1 MSLVCPR
8 CQRVSALGELC
19 PDHGLHGV
27 TPAALST
34 LDDAPLLGHVLNG
47 QFALTDLIGQGGMGT
62 VYRGLDLTL
71 HRELAVKVLH
81 AHLTATRKDRERFER
96 EARALSRLR
105 SASTV
110 TLYQFGVVRE
120 GPLANLAFMA
130 MEAVEG
136 TSLARRLSR
145 GPVGLE
151 EIAEILDQL
160 ADSLGEAHQLGI
172 VHRDLKPENILLT
185 QTHDG
190 RLRVKTID
198 FGIARLDGATR
209 SGSGLLSGTP
219 HYMAPEQCAAAEAD
233 TLDGR
238 VDVYAVGVIL
248 FQALTGERPFDG
260 RDPLQILVKQVNE
273 PVPQLPGADRPG
285 NSQALDVVVQR
296 ALAKDKAHRYATVG
310 ELARAYR
317 SVLSA
322 LGGAVVPLFDSPR
335 GVAEGRSAELSDT
348 MAAAR
353 GALEGRRPAPP
364 RTGLRWRFVALA
376 AKVAPTRARVLI
388 HGESGTGKELIARA
402 IHDQSDRAAAPFVKV
417 NCAAIPDELIE
428 STLFGHEKGAFTGA
442 AGRQRGQFELADG
455 GTLFLDEI
463 GDMSLSAQAKVLRV
477 LQSGELTRV
486 GSERPIKVDVRVLAA
501 THKDLEAACRAGLF
515 REDLFF
521 RLNVVPLTAPP
532 LRLRGDDIPVLA
544 EHFLDQVCEENGF
557 RRKHFEPDVLEA
569 LAAWRWPGNVRE
581 LRNVVERMA
590 ILSGEVIGVEDLP
603 DHIGEVPERT
613 VSDEAALAGEGTL
626 RDLRDAAERR
636 FILER
641 LEASD
646 WNISR
651 TAESLGLERTHLHK
665 KMRALGLRRERG

>member
-1 MSLVCPR
+1 MGNAAQLLVVDDEPNIR
-8 CQRVSALGELC
+8 LTLQMVLEGEGFEVTLAASAEDGLLRLAEEPFDAMLLDVMMPGGMDGLTALGRIHTLYPGLPVVMISGHATLHDAVSATRAGAFDFLEKPLSRERV
-19 PDHGLHGV
+19 LV
-27 TPAALST
+27 TVRNAVRERARDLE
-34 LDDAPLLGHVLNG
+34 
-47 QFALTDLIGQGGMGT
+47 LTDL
-62 VYRGLDLTL
+62 R
-71 HRELAVKVLH
+71 
-81 AHLTATRKDRERFER
+81 
-96 EARALSRLR
+96 ARANRDYGVGGLLGRAPAILRLR
-105 SASTV
+105 
-110 TLYQFGVVRE
+110 
-120 GPLANLAFMA
+120 
-130 MEAVEG
+130 
-136 TSLARRLSR
+136 
-145 GPVGLE
+145 
-151 EIAEILDQL
+151 DQ
-160 ADSLGEAHQLGI
+160 I
-172 VHRDLKPENILLT
+172 
-185 QTHDG
+185 
-190 RLRVKTID
+190 
-198 FGIARLDGATR
+198 
-209 SGSGLLSGTP
+209 
-219 HYMAPEQCAAAEAD
+219 
-233 TLDGR
+233 
-238 VDVYAVGVIL
+238 
-248 FQALTGERPFDG
+248 
-260 RDPLQILVKQVNE
+260 
-273 PVPQLPGADRPG
+273 
-285 NSQALDVVVQR
+285 
-296 ALAKDKAHRYATVG
+296 
-310 ELARAYR
+310 
-317 SVLSA
+317 
-322 LGGAVVPLFDSPR
+322 
-335 GVAEGRSAELSDT
+335 
-348 MAAAR
+348 
-353 GALEGRRPAPP
+353 
-364 RTGLRWRFVALA
+364 

>member
-273 PVPQLPGADRPG
+273 PVPHLPGADRPG

-376 AKVAPTRARVLI
+376 ALASAAVAVTIALLTPPAVVGTTGVSGVSLAVAEPAVSHRLPLARDLTAASAGGDPLLASQAAPTEVGPVPVSTRLTGLRLAGSGDTPPAARV
-388 HGESGTGKELIARA
+388 SGTAVQREAARPISSA
-402 IHDQSDRAAAPFVKV
+402 GALPTRPLESPRREPESLVAQVDESLSHCRCAAAKQ
-417 NCAAIPDELIE
+417 
-428 STLFGHEKGAFTGA
+428 G
-442 AGRQRGQFELADG
+442 
-455 GTLFLDEI
+455 
-463 GDMSLSAQAKVLRV
+463 
-477 LQSGELTRV
+477 
-486 GSERPIKVDVRVLAA
+486 LAA
-501 THKDLEAACRAGLF
+501 
-515 REDLFF
+515 
-521 RLNVVPLTAPP
+521 VVAQPGGP
-532 LRLRGDDIPVLA
+532 
-544 EHFLDQVCEENGF
+544 
-557 RRKHFEPDVLEA
+557 A
-569 LAAWRWPGNVRE
+569 LAAARGLAARSAACVSPDVDETCVDGKVR
-581 LRNVVERMA
+581 
-590 ILSGEVIGVEDLP
+590 
-603 DHIGEVPERT
+603 
-613 VSDEAALAGEGTL
+613 
-626 RDLRDAAERR
+626 
-636 FILER
+636 
-641 LEASD
+641 
-646 WNISR
+646 SR
-651 TAESLGLERTHLHK
+651 
-665 KMRALGLRRERG
+665 